1 MQIKTMT
8 VLLAAAMSGV
18 AAACLCVT
26 ALLGWENWTLQRRL
40 ADVQANWERVVSQ
53 AAELRAL
60 QAAAQVDLSTQQ
72 QRSETLQVQLDSL
85 RSATNEPAT
94 TVLRRPLRVRIYDA
108 NGPIGLGWVLAAPT
122 NAVVFGTPEAPA
134 NVMLDRPV
142 PKTVVVAPAEQPSQ
156 APPIASSYA
165 TSWQQLP
172 YGYWGWPV
180 GWTGDEDRHRHDDS
194 GRYGA
199 GPDSTPTVAPL
210 PTPVAPMGVKG
221 ISLGSFPTRVSVIPP
236 ALNQPAPRP
245 IQPMTTFAGGQRSFP
260 PSVPATSLTPQTL
273 LRQSP

>member
-40 ADVQANWERVVSQ
+40 ADVQTNWERVVSQ

-60 QAAAQVDLSTQQ
+60 QAASQVDLSTQQ
-72 QRSETLQVQLDSL
+72 QRSETLQAQLDSL
-85 RSATNEPAT
+85 RSATNELAAA
-94 TVLRRPLRVRIYDA
+94 VLRRPLRVRIYDA
-108 NGPIGLGWVLAAPT
+108 NGPLGLGWVLAAPT

-142 PKTVVVAPAEQPSQ
+142 QKTVVAAPAAQPSQ
-156 APPIASSYA
+156 PPAPAVASSYA

-180 GWTGDEDRHRHDDS
+180 GWTGDEGRRRHDDS
-194 GRYGA
+194 GRHGA
-199 GPDSTPTVAPL
+199 GPGSTPAVVPS
-210 PTPVAPMGVKG
+210 PTSTGFRGV
-221 ISLGSFPTRVSVIPP
+221 SLGSFPSRVSVIPP
-236 ALNQPAPRP
+236 MLNQPAPRP
-245 IQPMTTFAGGQRSFP
+245 IQPMTTFAAGQRSFLP
-260 PSVPATSLTPQTL
+260 TVPTASLTPQTL
-273 LRQSP
+273 LRPSQ